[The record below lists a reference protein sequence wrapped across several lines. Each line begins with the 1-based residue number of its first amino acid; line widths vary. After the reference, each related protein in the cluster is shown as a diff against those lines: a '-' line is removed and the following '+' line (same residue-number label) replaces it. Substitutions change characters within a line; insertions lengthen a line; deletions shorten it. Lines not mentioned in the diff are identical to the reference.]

1 MAETKKYRSLEQL
14 KEIHDLII
22 LFFFTVRGNQVLCF
36 LEWIVRGFGLEIR

>member
-22 LFFFTVRGNQVLCF
+22 LFFLLF
-36 LEWIVRGFGLEIR
+36 EEIRFCVF